1 MRLSR
6 ESQDYLEYY
15 IRNHFKQSELG
26 ESIQCTDQ
34 AVILSLLKN
43 NYPCLT
49 ENSSDIVSR
58 ILLSFSINPLNDFHL
73 VPWTTF
79 AAFRKLA
86 VLKQTKSESR
96 QFLVNYLMGG
106 KRSIGG
112 KEFWSMI
119 GGVLRKLKVVIS
131 ERNVERLLDRVV
143 SVGEWVPE
151 EMGKEDLQRLMTSYW
166 YFLWE

>member
-1 MRLSR
+1 
-6 ESQDYLEYY
+6 
-15 IRNHFKQSELG
+15 
-26 ESIQCTDQ
+26 
-34 AVILSLLKN
+34 
-43 NYPCLT
+43 
-49 ENSSDIVSR
+49 
-58 ILLSFSINPLNDFHL
+58 
-73 VPWTTF
+73 
-79 AAFRKLA
+79 
-86 VLKQTKSESR
+86 
-96 QFLVNYLMGG
+96 MGG